1 MNHES
6 YTHPSTVELY
16 CSLHA
21 NSTMCGVA
29 IELKLNGLL
38 KYSSEVVL
46 YFTWIKPMEAFSIA
60 DTYLNV
66 VSCHLPI
73 KSFLKQSCKRT
84 HKKSVI
90 LNV

>member
-1 MNHES
+1 MNHI
-6 YTHPSTVELY
+6 HIHQQLNCIARCMQTVQCAEL
-16 CSLHA
+16 L
-21 NSTMCGVA
+21 
-29 IELKLNGLL
+29 ELKLNGLL

-73 KSFLKQSCKRT
+73 KSFLKRSCKRT